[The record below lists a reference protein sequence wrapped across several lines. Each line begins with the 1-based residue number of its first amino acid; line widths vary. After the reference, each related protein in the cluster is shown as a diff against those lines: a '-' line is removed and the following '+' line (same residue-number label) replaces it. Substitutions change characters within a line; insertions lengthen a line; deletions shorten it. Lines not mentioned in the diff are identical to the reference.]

1 MNKYKKEEEE
11 GGGGGGG
18 GGEKHKQLVNW
29 NSFEPVFFV
38 ALWAGLKRQKMYT
51 IRILLLLTTTDL
63 SSDSW
68 IPIKLS

>member
-11 GGGGGGG
+11 GEGGG
-18 GGEKHKQLVNW
+18 GGERHKQLVNW
-29 NSFEPVFFV
+29 NSFEPAVFFV
-38 ALWAGLKRQKMYT
+38 ALWAGLKRQQMYT
-51 IRILLLLTTTDL
+51 IRILLLVTTTDL

>member
-18 GGEKHKQLVNW
+18 ERHKQLVNW

-38 ALWAGLKRQKMYT
+38 VLWAGLKRQQMYT
-51 IRILLLLTTTDL
+51 IRILLLVTTTDL